1 MTRSSI
7 ILTADNCNMKYVS
20 QIPEIS
26 SQLIIKFDNKY
37 IWNFNADDTEKCIGR
52 CCPQDKW
59 MLLAGCVTGK
69 WYKRTVYID
78 PIQEVIL
85 EEMTDEEIQTYQES
99 LSSRQAERN
108 SIGGNNNE
116 VATTTY
122 ENVSNNRTF
131 IQRDTGN
138 ILMTFEN

>member
-7 ILTADNCNMKYVS
+7 ILTADNCNMKYVP

-99 LSSRQAERN
+99 LSSRQAAGN
-108 SIGGNNNE
+108 SVGGE
-116 VATTTY
+116 TGRCD
-122 ENVSNNRTF
+122 SDGNNRTF